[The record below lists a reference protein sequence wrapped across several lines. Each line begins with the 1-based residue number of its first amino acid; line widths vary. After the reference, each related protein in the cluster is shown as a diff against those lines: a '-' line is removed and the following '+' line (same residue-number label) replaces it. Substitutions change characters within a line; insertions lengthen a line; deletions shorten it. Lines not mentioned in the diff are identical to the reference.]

1 MDSVKNPDLKKPRG
15 ATSIGAE
22 VTLDAKPNP
31 LWIKLQDPSLTKFEK
46 DRLAILN
53 STKDNR
59 MPTERLRMI
68 AKRNPYEIE
77 KVIKALLKKASDG
90 DVSAIKEVF
99 DRLDGK
105 VVNQISAEVSDNRPI
120 YVVTGIDNE
129 DDEHEDN
136 AIVVDTG
143 FRDE

>member
-1 MDSVKNPDLKKPRG
+1 MKKKVISKANMG
-15 ATSIGAE
+15 
-22 VTLDAKPNP
+22 N
-31 LWIKLQDPSLTKFEK
+31 
-46 DRLAILN
+46 LN
-53 STKDNR
+53 SSKGR
-59 MPTERLRMI
+59 RLPTERLTMEVQQ
-68 AKRNPYEIE
+68 NPE
-77 KVIKALLKKASDG
+77 KLKKMVVKLLDKAIDG
-90 DVSAIKEVF
+90 DMSAIKEVF